1 MPDVF
6 ISYNREDRDTAREVA
21 TGLEAEGFSV
31 WYDAALRA
39 GEDHEEVTETNLRSA
54 GAVVVLWSKRSTSSK
69 WVRAEATVGERSST
83 LVPALIEECDRP
95 VRFELLQTADLTR
108 WHGDRNDA
116 NWRDFVNDVRAA
128 ITRRNG
134 APAAAQTAAQTQA
147 PAPSSTKASDNS
159 VNIETTFWN
168 SIKDGSE
175 RADFEAYIARYPRG
189 HFADLARNRIASIDR
204 VSRAAAAAKPQPQPA
219 AAARPAPTQA
229 AAQPAARAAPK
240 PAPAPAAK
248 PKGAGGAIMIAGGVA
263 ALAAAGVAGFFLM
276 RSNSGAASA
285 VNAEPAAQVAAA
297 APVDPAAAT
306 ASGVAMEPPSEP
318 ATDALADAAVAI
330 EGETVTAPA
339 DPAGSLA
346 LPEPE
351 ALPAK
356 PASTT
361 APATTG
367 STARDCD
374 SCPLMAALPGGV
386 YQMGSPEGESGR
398 NPYEG
403 PQHEVTVKP
412 FRIGVYEVTVG
423 EWGQCVADGACQA
436 KPASDANLP
445 VLRVS
450 WNEAKAYARWLS
462 GKAGKKYRL
471 PTESEWEYAARGG
484 TGSPWHWGASFDA
497 GKVARGEAKPVGS
510 FDPNAFGLHDML
522 SNAREWAEDCYN
534 NNFTQTPRDGSAA
547 SNGDCSVRVVRGG
560 GFASGSADTRV
571 ANRIRNKPGDQIRY
585 MGFRVAAEAP

>member
-39 GEDHEEVTETNLRSA
+39 GEYYEEVTETNLRSA

-204 VSRAAAAAKPQPQPA
+204 VSRAAASGPA
-219 AAARPAPTQA
+219 RAVPRPHPRSARARCSVGGCAAR
-229 AAQPAARAAPK
+229 
-240 PAPAPAAK
+240 
-248 PKGAGGAIMIAGGVA
+248 
-263 ALAAAGVAGFFLM
+263 
-276 RSNSGAASA
+276 
-285 VNAEPAAQVAAA
+285 
-297 APVDPAAAT
+297 
-306 ASGVAMEPPSEP
+306 
-318 ATDALADAAVAI
+318 
-330 EGETVTAPA
+330 
-339 DPAGSLA
+339 
-346 LPEPE
+346 
-351 ALPAK
+351 
-356 PASTT
+356 
-361 APATTG
+361 
-367 STARDCD
+367 
-374 SCPLMAALPGGV
+374 
-386 YQMGSPEGESGR
+386 
-398 NPYEG
+398 
-403 PQHEVTVKP
+403 
-412 FRIGVYEVTVG
+412 
-423 EWGQCVADGACQA
+423 
-436 KPASDANLP
+436 
-445 VLRVS
+445 
-450 WNEAKAYARWLS
+450 
-462 GKAGKKYRL
+462 
-471 PTESEWEYAARGG
+471 
-484 TGSPWHWGASFDA
+484 
-497 GKVARGEAKPVGS
+497 
-510 FDPNAFGLHDML
+510 
-522 SNAREWAEDCYN
+522 
-534 NNFTQTPRDGSAA
+534 
-547 SNGDCSVRVVRGG
+547 
-560 GFASGSADTRV
+560 
-571 ANRIRNKPGDQIRY
+571 
-585 MGFRVAAEAP
+585 